1 MNIEV
6 PIFGNSRRIVK
17 IIMLQDISPAK
28 VDTYFEH
35 GTLTEYLTTLGPPPL
50 DKFVIQYAVIQLAPI
65 RMRLSPD
72 WPFIMSNHL
81 SPLMH

>member
-50 DKFVIQYAVIQLAPI
+50 DKFVIQYAVLYIAILNMQLI
-65 RMRLSPD
+65 FVL
-72 WPFIMSNHL
+72 L
-81 SPLMH
+81 